1 MLLKK
6 NLRAL
11 VPFIIV
17 TILLSAC
24 SKGEKPA
31 LTINGHKISQDIYA
45 YYLDK
50 VISNPSDYGLDFS
63 SDESDRKNEAEN
75 LCKEYAAVNENFDKL
90 GLSLTVSDKA
100 SVSAKVSDLWKVFSV
115 YYTSRGITKQTLTNA
130 ETFNAVKGSLFRYYF
145 DSEGTTAVNKDGKAA
160 VNKNSKTVADE
171 TDIKNYFYENYVAYR
186 SINGYLTKTDE
197 DGNTVDLTAGEINDL
212 TLRFKAMAKRIAS
225 GDSIEEVGADY
236 AAEQGNLTANTD
248 INIIKR
254 DTSAYPAGFFEEV
267 EAIITA
273 PEKAGAQKNTGSATT
288 TATSPE
294 TTVQKPAKTETANP
308 KIIMLEDYIF
318 LVYRED
324 ITKIDASYYQSYR
337 TECLESLK
345 DEEMDS
351 MIKSFAKA
359 YKVEPNNEVINSIY
373 EKLTDLDNQK
383 S

>member
-1 MLLKK
+1 MLHKK
-6 NLRAL
+6 SLRAL

-115 YYTSRGITKQTLTNA
+115 YYTSRGITKQTLTNT

-236 AAEQGNLTANTD
+236 GNLTANTD

-267 EAIITA
+267 EAIKTA
-273 PEKAGAQKNTGSATT
+273 PEKAGTQKNTGSAA
-288 TATSPE
+288 TATAPE
-294 TTVQKPAKTETANP
+294 TTVQKSAKTETANP

-324 ITKIDASYYQSYR
+324 ISKIDESYYQNYR

-345 DEEMDS
+345 DKEMDS
-351 MIKSFAKA
+351 MIKSFAKT
-359 YKVEPNNEVINSIY
+359 YKVEPNNDIINSIY
-373 EKLTDLDNQK
+373 AKLTDLDSQK